1 MTILEFNLKKSMIK
15 CTKLTSKYSLRKIF
29 LFIKNYY
36 KQPKSFKKNK
46 NIAFVDTKI
55 VHNMYITH
63 PTCCWIKQKEVKN
76 LANIKK
82 DTNLA

>member
-55 VHNMYITH
+55 VHNMYI
-63 PTCCWIKQKEVKN
+63 Q
-76 LANIKK
+76 LRGR
-82 DTNLA
+82 